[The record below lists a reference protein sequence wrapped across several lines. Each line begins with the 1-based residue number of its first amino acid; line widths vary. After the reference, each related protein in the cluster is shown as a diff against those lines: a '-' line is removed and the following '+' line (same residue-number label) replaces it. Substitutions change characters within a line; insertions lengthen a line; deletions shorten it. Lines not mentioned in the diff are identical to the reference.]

1 MSVTMTR
8 NDGVTVFTV
17 QSDPQSRWPPVCQIL
32 KSLCYSPL
40 CCSLSPQVRKSQGMS
55 FSVLGAIQIMIGLLN
70 LGLGGTLR
78 FSPDTYRVLNY
89 SGFPFWLGAL
99 FITFGLMC
107 VLSEKFPSLC
117 LVILNVILNLTGVGF
132 AIAAI
137 VLYSIYISHLNIWWW
152 NCSTSRSYNY
162 DNTRTPPSQ
171 SESELFRQ
179 LCLEGNLVSQ
189 VLLIGMNVVLILLSI
204 MELCVAIS
212 AVVLSIKTLRNSA
225 QEEDTVSPHKLNQLV
240 TLQVNKKERRRL
252 VSAETSSY
260 FYV

>member
-17 QSDPQSRWPPVCQIL
+17 QSDPQSHWPPVCQIL

-40 CCSLSPQVRKSQGMS
+40 CCSLSPHVRKSQGMS
-55 FSVLGAIQIMIGLLN
+55 FSVLG
-70 LGLGGTLR
+70 
-78 FSPDTYRVLNY
+78 
-89 SGFPFWLGAL
+89 

-137 VLYSIYISHLNIWWW
+137 VLYSIYISHLDIWWW

-225 QEEDTVSPHKLNQLV
+225 QEENTNVENTKPLLEEV
-240 TLQVNKKERRRL
+240 TCH
-252 VSAETSSY
+252 SAA
-260 FYV
+260 

>member
-70 LGLGGTLR
+70 LGLGGTLLITV
-78 FSPDTYRVLNY
+78 SYWY
-89 SGFPFWLGAL
+89 IL
-99 FITFGLMC
+99 FKLVKLIN
-107 VLSEKFPSLC
+107 
-117 LVILNVILNLTGVGF
+117 VILNVILNLTGVGF

-189 VLLIGMNVVLILLSI
+189 VRMNVVLILLSI

>member
-17 QSDPQSRWPPVCQIL
+17 QSDPQSHWPPVCQIL

-40 CCSLSPQVRKSQGMS
+40 CCSLSPHVRKSQGMS

-70 LGLGGTLR
+70 LGLGGTLCFR
-78 FSPDTYRVLNY
+78 HLLEVITVLY
-89 SGFPFWLGAL
+89 WYIL
-99 FITFGLMC
+99 FKLVKRIN
-107 VLSEKFPSLC
+107 
-117 LVILNVILNLTGVGF
+117 VILNVILNLTGVGF

-137 VLYSIYISHLNIWWW
+137 VLYSIYISHLDIWWW

-189 VLLIGMNVVLILLSI
+189 VRMNVVLILLSI

-225 QEEDTVSPHKLNQLV
+225 QEENTNVENTKPLLEEV
-240 TLQVNKKERRRL
+240 TCH
-252 VSAETSSY
+252 SAA
-260 FYV
+260 